1 MAEPFNVNRVL
12 SERWRPVG
20 LVAGW
25 QTAASLCYYS
35 IFAATDF
42 IRGAFELSESL
53 VGFFLAAALIGYT
66 LALFPSG
73 AAVDGY
79 GERPVMIAGLLSLAI
94 AAIGVSFAPT
104 YLTIL
109 IAAGVLGAAYST
121 AMPASN
127 RGIVANAPAGQANLA
142 MGLKQ
147 VGVTTGSAAA
157 SIVITGV
164 AAVVV
169 WPVGFW
175 IIAIIAGGY
184 ALGFTGAYTG
194 QSGSGQ
200 VTMPDMRGLI
210 EHRRYILLVVAG
222 LFIGASIFTMLGY
235 VVLYVVDTVYLN
247 GYIGSF
253 GITTTVIGGGVLALT
268 QLTGSA
274 ARIAAGS
281 LADRLRSRQI
291 TDSQGAAL
299 VASAQLTLGTVLFI
313 ALAVGPQSI
322 LLVSV
327 IFVGLG
333 LSIHG
338 STGVFYSCLA
348 DLVDDTE
355 LGAATAGGQTAINIG
370 GVLTPPLF
378 GIIVET
384 AGYRLAWVLL
394 AGLSGVAA
402 VLLALIVHISR

>member
-291 TDSQGAAL
+291 TDSQRAAL

>member
-1 MAEPFNVNRVL
+1 
-12 SERWRPVG
+12 
-20 LVAGW
+20 
-25 QTAASLCYYS
+25 
-35 IFAATDF
+35 
-42 IRGAFELSESL
+42 
-53 VGFFLAAALIGYT
+53 
-66 LALFPSG
+66 
-73 AAVDGY
+73 
-79 GERPVMIAGLLSLAI
+79 MIAGLLSLAI

>member
-384 AGYRLAWVLL
+384 AGYRLVWVLL

>member
-247 GYIGSF
+247 GYIGGF

>member
-322 LLVSV
+322 LLVSL

>member
-1 MAEPFNVNRVL
+1 MAETPVVSGVF

-42 IRGAFELSESL
+42 VRNTFALSESL
-53 VGFFLAAALIGYT
+53 VGLFLAAALIGYT

-79 GERPVMIAGLLSLAI
+79 GERPVMIVGLLGLA
-94 AAIGVSFAPT
+94 AAAVGVSFAPT

-184 ALGFTGAYTG
+184 TLGFGRTYTG
-194 QSGSGQ
+194 KPGSGEI
-200 VTMPDMRGLI
+200 TIPDMWGLI
-210 EHRRYILLVVAG
+210 KGRRYALLIVAG
-222 LFIGASIFTMLGY
+222 LFIGASIFSMLGY
-235 VVLYVVDTVYLN
+235 IVLYVVDVVRL
-247 GYIGSF
+247 GSRVGNL
-253 GITTTVIGGGVLALT
+253 GITATIIGGGVLALT

-281 LADRLRSRQI
+281 LADRLRSHQMA
-291 TDSQGAAL
+291 DSQGSAL
-299 VASAQLTLGTVLFI
+299 VAAAQLTLGTVLFI
-313 ALAVGPQSI
+313 TLAVGPQSI
-322 LLVSV
+322 LVV
-327 IFVGLG
+327 IVAFIGLG

-338 STGVFYSCLA
+338 SPGVFYSCLA

-355 LGAATAGGQTAINIG
+355 LGAATAGGQIAINIG

-384 AGYRLAWVLL
+384 SGYNLAWVLL
-394 AGLSGVAA
+394 AGLSGIAA
-402 VLLALIVHISR
+402 VLLGLIVYISR

>member
-1 MAEPFNVNRVL
+1 MNGVL

-42 IRGAFELSESL
+42 IRDTFELSESL
-53 VGFFLAAALIGYT
+53 VGLFLAAALIGYT
-66 LALFPSG
+66 LTLFPSG

-79 GERPVMIAGLLSLAI
+79 GERPVMIVGLLGLAI

-175 IIAIIAGGY
+175 IIAFIAGGY

-194 QSGSGQ
+194 KSGSGE
-200 VTMPDMRGLI
+200 VAMPDIWGLMRRQKYL
-210 EHRRYILLVVAG
+210 LLVAAG

-235 VVLYVVDTVYLN
+235 VVLYIVDTVHL
-247 GYIGSF
+247 GSRMGSF
-253 GITTTVIGGGVLALT
+253 GITATVVGGGVLALT

-274 ARIAAGS
+274 ARVVAGN
-281 LADRLRSRQI
+281 LADRLRNRQI
-291 TDSQGAAL
+291 NDSQGAAV
-299 VASAQLTLGTVLFI
+299 VATAQLTLGAVLFA

-322 LLVSV
+322 LLVSIV
-327 IFVGLG
+327 FVGLG

-338 STGVFYSCLA
+338 STGVFYSCLT
-348 DLVDDTE
+348 DLVDDAE

-370 GVLTPPLF
+370 GILTPPLF

-384 AGYRLAWVLL
+384 SGYRLAWVLL
-394 AGLSGVAA
+394 AGLSGIAA
-402 VLLALIVHISR
+402 VLLAVIVHISR